1 MIFAM
6 NENDK
11 LNILKNILLTDDREY
26 AETISKRIEALEEL
40 LHTRS
45 ELGGKVD
52 PIIDHKLDEFVKEI
66 PKTLGPTITE
76 ALKTEIKNSK
86 HQVVEALYPIMG
98 KMIKK
103 YVWQEI
109 KLLSERVNKQVENS
123 FSVKSWKRRLKS
135 WFTGVEEQD
144 LILSELGDATIEQVF
159 IIEKNSGILLGN
171 YSKTETIDKEMF
183 SGMLTAIKSFVED
196 AFQQKGQSLEL
207 IEYELYNIHIQSFVS
222 YYVAVVISGQ
232 YTTPIKN
239 KLQDIIFNFSEN
251 FLSLVIYNPDITK
264 DDIVNELNYYFN
276 NDRI

>member
-11 LNILKNILLTDDREY
+11 LNILKDILLTDDREY
-26 AETISKRIEALEEL
+26 AETISKRIEALEKL

-45 ELGGKVD
+45 ELGSKVD
-52 PIIDHKLDEFVKEI
+52 PIIDHKLNEFIDEI
-66 PKTLGPTITE
+66 PKTLGPTITKT
-76 ALKTEIKNSK
+76 LKAEIKNSK
-86 HQVVEALYPIMG
+86 EQVVEALYPIMG

-109 KLLSERVNKQVENS
+109 KLLSERVSNQVENS
-123 FSVKSWKRRLKS
+123 FSFQAWKRRFKS
-135 WFTGVEEQD
+135 WFTGVKEHD
-144 LILSELGDATIEQVF
+144 LILSELGNATVEQVF

-196 AFQQKGQSLEL
+196 AFQQKGQNLEL
-207 IEYELYNIHIQSFVS
+207 IEYELYHIHIQSFVS
-222 YYVAVVISGQ
+222 YYVAVVVSGQ

-251 FLSLVIYNPDITK
+251 FLSLMVNNPDITQN
-264 DDIVNELNYYFN
+264 DIVNELNYYFN
-276 NDRI
+276 NDYI

>member
-1 MIFAM
+1 M

-11 LNILKNILLTDDREY
+11 LNILKDILLTDDREY
-26 AETISKRIEALEEL
+26 AESIVKRMETLENL
-40 LHTRS
+40 VHTRS
-45 ELGGKVD
+45 KLSDKVD
-52 PIIDHKLDEFVKEI
+52 PIIDHKLDEFIHEI
-66 PKTLGPTITE
+66 PRTLGPTITE
-76 ALKTEIKNSK
+76 TLKTEIKNSK
-86 HQVVEALYPIMG
+86 DQVVEALYPIMG

-109 KLLSERVNKQVENS
+109 KLLSERVSKQVEDS
-123 FSVKSWKRRLKS
+123 FSAKSWKRRVKS
-135 WFTGVEEQD
+135 WFTGVKEHD
-144 LILSELGDATIEQVF
+144 LILSELGNATIEQVF
-159 IIEKNSGILLGN
+159 VIEKNSGILLGN

-196 AFQQKGQSLEL
+196 AFQQKGQNLEL

-222 YYVAVVISGQ
+222 YYIAVVISGQ

-239 KLQDIIFNFSEN
+239 KLQDIIFNFSQN

-264 DDIVNELNYYFN
+264 NDIVNELNYYFN